1 MGRFQLHRQLICWTG
16 LCLLVLLVLCAGRS
30 GSLRVVHA
38 QGSRALVSPA
48 PPASVAEA
56 DGACARCHAEITR
69 RYLGTPH
76 ALASGSALAKLIPGA
91 FTQAAS
97 GITYSVGEEKG
108 EAWLGYTDPL
118 HPGFQGRRL
127 LEDYL
132 GSGHLGVTY
141 LFSTDGYLF
150 ESPVAYYTRLARYD
164 MKPGLADTREGA
176 PAIPIDSSCLRCHMS
191 GVAEVDRGT
200 LNHYSGAPFQYGGIT
215 CESCHGDSS
224 AHVRS
229 GGKSPVVNPL
239 KLTAERRDSV
249 CISCHLEGDVSVEK
263 SPGSAL
269 DYRPGDS
276 IARYVSFFVYNHA
289 GANARGVSEV
299 EQFAASRC
307 KRASGESMS
316 CTNCHDPHSVPL
328 EAERVAYYR
337 AKCLN
342 CHGAGQQSEGQQSAG
357 QQSAGQQSAGQQSAG
372 QQSAGQQSAGQ
383 QSAGQQSAAM
393 DGPGSKRQSAVFAAT
408 HHPENPDCTSCHM
421 PRSTAE
427 NIPHVAWTDHRILRI
442 LARPDVRSNAAPEA
456 ATNDDQLV
464 PIFSPM
470 ASSRDLALALYAA
483 VMDGHAEDGAQ
494 AYALLTQADQKDRED
509 VEVLN
514 ALGTLANMKGDS
526 LEAGH
531 LFASVLALDP
541 KNRIAATDLAVLQ
554 ARNHNLAQARALLQ
568 PVFDRNQDLPAVAQ
582 NLAAIDCLQGDA
594 AAARTTLETALRF
607 SPGSHELQQRLA
619 QIDACRGD
627 GQARA
632 LPHE

>member
-69 RYLGTPH
+69 RYLETPH
-76 ALASGSALAKLIPGA
+76 ALASGPALAKLIPGA

-97 GITYSVGEEKG
+97 GITYSIGEEKG

-307 KRASGESMS
+307 KRASGDSMS

-342 CHGAGQQSEGQQSAG
+342 CHGAGQQSEGQQGEG
-357 QQSAGQQSAGQQSAG
+357 QQG
-372 QQSAGQQSAGQ
+372 
-383 QSAGQQSAAM
+383 
-393 DGPGSKRQSAVFAAT
+393 AVFAAT

-442 LARPDVRSNAAPEA
+442 LARPDVRPNAAPEA

-541 KNRIAATDLAVLQ
+541 KNRIAASDLAVLQ

-594 AAARTTLETALRF
+594 AAARTTLEIALRF

-627 GQARA
+627 GQASA